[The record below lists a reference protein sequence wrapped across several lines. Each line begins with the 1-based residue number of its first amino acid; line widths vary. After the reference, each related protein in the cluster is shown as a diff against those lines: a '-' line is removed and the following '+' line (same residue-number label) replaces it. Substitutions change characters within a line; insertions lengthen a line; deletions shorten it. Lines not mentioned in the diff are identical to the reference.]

1 MMTEMI
7 TRRVRQLHLIGL
19 GLLAVLLPF
28 ELKTPIV
35 TLGPIVLTN
44 VEVLLYALIVLWIFG
59 VLRAQ
64 RAPGVRWTLAH
75 SVVLAW
81 VIVQFAAAIFAPIE
95 RDAAIKFALRSAG
108 GAALFFIAAEWIRSG
123 RWAAWIMSA
132 VAIGAVASAVAGV
145 LEIHSDAVQAALLI
159 FKTQATLVG
168 GQLRSSGTFQYA
180 NTAAMYWEAALPVL
194 ITVGVWWSIGH
205 GQRRWIAFAF
215 AASLIVIEAIVLS
228 TSRAAVASAAL
239 TLGIMI
245 AADRVSRTRSGL
257 ARSGVISLIALGV
270 LISAELIINPIFAA
284 RLRSEND
291 DTWFRARLQ
300 PLRTKL
306 SAAAGD
312 LITETISV
320 TNTSVRL
327 WSASGARPVHVSYH
341 WIQPASR
348 RVLILNGE
356 RTPLPH
362 DLAPGETATVAAF
375 VKVPPVTG
383 TMLLQWDLVQEDVTW
398 FSERGGAVAE
408 VHVQVTPA
416 QQNHTAVVA
425 PVSGQLSNTSSPP
438 RAELWRAGVKM
449 WLNYPLLGVGPD
461 NFRHTYG
468 PYLGQAAFDDRITAN
483 SWTIELLATTG
494 AVGLMTWLLIPVALI
509 VIAWRHWRRLAQ
521 RERVLA
527 IGLSAALLAFLLHG
541 TVDYFMEFTPTYGLV
556 WLIAGLL
563 VGLLTG
569 THDVEFASTADRV

>member
-7 TRRVRQLHLIGL
+7 TRRIRQLHLIGL
-19 GLLAVLLPF
+19 GLLAALLPF

-44 VEVLLYALIVLWIFG
+44 VEGLLYAVIVLWIFG
-59 VLRAQ
+59 VLRA
-64 RAPGVRWTLAH
+64 RGVRWTPAH
-75 SVVLAW
+75 NAVLAW

-123 RWAAWIMSA
+123 RRAAWIMSA
-132 VAIGAVASAVAGV
+132 IAIGAVVSAVAGV
-145 LEIHSDAVQAALLI
+145 LEIHFDAVQAALLI

-168 GQLRSSGTFQYA
+168 GQLRAGSTFQYA

-194 ITVGVWWSIGH
+194 IAVGVWWSIGR

-215 AASLIVIEAIVLS
+215 AASLSVIEAIVLS
-228 TSRAAVASAAL
+228 ASRAAVASAAL

-245 AADRVSRTRSGL
+245 VTDRVSRTRSGL
-257 ARSGVISLIALGV
+257 ARSGVISLITLGV
-270 LISAELIINPIFAA
+270 LISVELIANPIFAT

-291 DTWFRARLQ
+291 DTWFRASLQ
-300 PLRTKL
+300 PLHAEL
-306 SAAAGD
+306 SASAGD

-320 TNTSVRL
+320 TNTSVWP
-327 WSASGARPVHVSYH
+327 WSASGVRPVHVSYH

-348 RVLILNGE
+348 RVLILDGE

-375 VKVPPVTG
+375 VKIPPVTG

-398 FSERGGAVAE
+398 FSERGSAVAE
-408 VHVQVTPA
+408 VKVQVTPA
-416 QQNHTAVVA
+416 QQNHVAVVA
-425 PVSGQLSNTSSPP
+425 PMSGQLSNTSSPP

-449 WLNYPLLGVGPD
+449 WLNYPWLGVGPD

-483 SWTIELLATTG
+483 SWYVELLATTG
-494 AVGLMTWLLIPVALI
+494 GVGLMTWLLIPVALI
-509 VIAWRHWRRLAQ
+509 VIARRHWRMLAQ
-521 RERVLA
+521 SDRVLM
-527 IGLSAALLAFLLHG
+527 IGLSTALLAFLLHG